1 MMRDFSLDIDALRSF
16 LHLLSVTVWVGG
28 QIVVAGLVP
37 LLRTLDRSA
46 GPVPEGEKSITQQA
60 AHRFGRIS
68 WPFFALAIITGL
80 WSLGEI
86 AANDEWAT
94 SEFLWKTMFLVKLA
108 LVAASGVGAWLH
120 TRATRA
126 PERALFASVASL
138 SALAA
143 LLIAA
148 SFQSVPA

>member
-1 MMRDFSLDIDALRSF
+1 MIRDFSLDIDALRSF

-37 LLRTLDRSA
+37 LLRKLDRSA

-60 AHRFGRIS
+60 ARRFGRIS

-80 WSLGEI
+80 WSLGEVV
-86 AANDEWAT
+86 ANDEWAT
-94 SEFLWKTMFLVKLA
+94 STGLWKTLFFVKIA

-120 TRATRA
+120 TRAQRA

-148 SFQSVPA
+148 SFQAVPA

>member
-1 MMRDFSLDIDALRSF
+1 MIRDFSLDIDALRSF

-37 LLRTLDRSA
+37 LLRRLDRSA
-46 GPVPEGEKSITQQA
+46 GPVPDGEKSITQKA

-94 SEFLWKTMFLVKLA
+94 SEFIWKTMFLVKLA

-120 TRATRA
+120 TRAQRA
-126 PERALFASVASL
+126 PERALFAGVASL

>member
-1 MMRDFSLDIDALRSF
+1 MIRDFSLDIDALRSF

-37 LLRTLDRSA
+37 LLRKLDRSA
-46 GPVPEGEKSITQQA
+46 APVPEGEKSITQQA

-86 AANDEWAT
+86 AANDEWAS

-120 TRATRA
+120 TRAQRA

>member
-1 MMRDFSLDIDALRSF
+1 MIRDFSLDLDALRSF
-16 LHLLSVTVWVGG
+16 LHILSVTVWVGG

-37 LLRTLDRSA
+37 LLRRVDRRS
-46 GPVPEGEKSITQQA
+46 GPVPDGEMTVTQQA
-60 AHRFGRIS
+60 ARRFGRIS

-80 WSLGEI
+80 WSIGEI
-86 AANDEWAT
+86 EWSAST
-94 SEFLWKTMFLVKLA
+94 GTWQTLFFVKMA

-120 TRATRA
+120 TRAQRA
-126 PERALFASVASL
+126 PERALFASLASL

-148 SFQSVPA
+148 SFNSVAG

>member
-1 MMRDFSLDIDALRSF
+1 MIRDFSLDLDALRSF
-16 LHLLSVTVWVGG
+16 LHILSVTVWVGG

-37 LLRTLDRSA
+37 LLRRADRGA
-46 GPVPEGEKSITQQA
+46 DAIPDGEMTITQQA
-60 AHRFGRIS
+60 ARRFGRIS

-80 WSLGEI
+80 WAIGDI
-86 AANDEWAT
+86 EWSAST
-94 SEFLWKTMFLVKLA
+94 GLWKTLFFVKMA

-120 TRATRA
+120 TRAQRA
-126 PERALFASVASL
+126 PERALFASIASL

-148 SFQSVPA
+148 GFNSVAG

>member
-1 MMRDFSLDIDALRSF
+1 MIRDFSLDIDALRSF

-37 LLRTLDRSA
+37 LLRKLDRSA
-46 GPVPEGEKSITQQA
+46 GPVPDGEKSITQKA

-94 SEFLWKTMFLVKLA
+94 SEFIWKTMFLVKLA

-120 TRATRA
+120 TRAQRA

>member
-1 MMRDFSLDIDALRSF
+1 MIRDFALDLDALRGF
-16 LHLLSVTVWVGG
+16 LHILSVTVWVGG

-37 LLRTLDRSA
+37 LLRKVDRTNPA
-46 GPVPEGEKSITQQA
+46 AEGEKTVTQQV
-60 AHRFGRIS
+60 AHRFNRVA

-80 WSLGEI
+80 WSIGEI
-86 AANDEWAT
+86 EWSAST
-94 SEFLWKTMFLVKLA
+94 GTWQTLFFVKMA

-120 TRATRA
+120 TRAQRA
-126 PERALFASVASL
+126 PERAIFASVASL

-148 SFQSVPA
+148 GFNSVAG